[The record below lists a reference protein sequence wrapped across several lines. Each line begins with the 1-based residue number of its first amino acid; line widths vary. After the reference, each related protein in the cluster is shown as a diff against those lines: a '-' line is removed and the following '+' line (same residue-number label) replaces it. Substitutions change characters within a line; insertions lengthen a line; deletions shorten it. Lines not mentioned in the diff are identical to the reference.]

1 MRIEFEMPLQVDSLN
16 LGNITIS
23 CDVYDPSY
31 DEGIYYLTV
40 GFCNKHMQQSFLDA
54 MLVDDEI
61 KDLMDWYARK
71 KFNEE
76 IYENELE
83 SALRKVDSVRFSN
96 LL

>member
-31 DEGIYYLTV
+31 DDGIYYLTV
-40 GFCNKHMQQSFLDA
+40 DFYDKHMPQSFLDA

-61 KDLMDWYARK
+61 KALMDYCARHK
-71 KFNEE
+71 YNETMA
-76 IYENELE
+76 ENELE
-83 SALRKVDSVRFSN
+83 SALAKVDSVRFTKLS
-96 LL
+96 